1 MRDQGLLFA
10 AGAAAQERG
19 WHQPTV
25 ISDLDELTA
34 LTPSGSAVVVA
45 VSAADLTSDA
55 VQRLAAVHGAGRDVL
70 IVTDTTPDEAIHAW
84 LPSRCWHSLDVV
96 EVNSSAQERLDT
108 PGSATREVS
117 VHPAPAS
124 LAEQA
129 REQPMGGFADNNDP
143 PLRASVA
150 IADHPD
156 ERIRQE
162 AAEDPAT
169 PPDDLAALAK
179 DPVAKIQRLTAG
191 NPSTPPTALAE
202 LAQNTSPRTRRA
214 VASNPST
221 SPQVLASLVQD
232 SEARVWKQAAANPHT
247 APAALATLTS
257 NPDEAVRRLVAGNP
271 GTPPELLAALS
282 QDTDAE
288 TRRLAAQVL
297 RASPEALAV
306 LASDPDVAVRRLV
319 AGNPGTPPGV
329 LAVLA
334 EDTEAEIRGLA
345 AGQRATPAE
354 ALVRLAQDSEA
365 HIRGKAA
372 GNRSMPAAALT
383 GLAKDPDEEV
393 RLSVAGN
400 RGTPPAA
407 LAALAQDSMT
417 RVRAVAAGNEGTPLD
432 ALVPLVGD
440 ADTARVAA
448 GRLTASPD
456 TPADAFVAMAQ
467 SADEQVRTE
476 AARHSATPAQRL
488 AILAGDLNEDVRE
501 AVAANQNTRPPD
513 LTKLA
518 NDQVGDVQTALL
530 CNPNTPAEALRVISK
545 TSDRPWKYYELALHP
560 NAPTDVLR
568 SLTGEP
574 FSWII
579 CKNPTAP
586 LELRLWALE
595 HGRFEEGSGPPDS
608 WDWQIQG
615 CEEWPEPL
623 LKKFVDQEDWPP
635 IHLWSCS
642 HLSAGLIRHMA
653 EKCLSQGSWADEY
666 EGDCKRACLENPAT
680 PPDVIDRLAADPDPI
695 VRLIVGSVMLRR
707 PEFSDERAEAL
718 MRSCVHDAMTEEPED
733 DWDDSAKVVDDIVSD
748 PGCPASVRAE
758 IT

>member
-1 MRDQGLLFA
+1 
-10 AGAAAQERG
+10 
-19 WHQPTV
+19 
-25 ISDLDELTA
+25 
-34 LTPSGSAVVVA
+34 
-45 VSAADLTSDA
+45 
-55 VQRLAAVHGAGRDVL
+55 
-70 IVTDTTPDEAIHAW
+70 
-84 LPSRCWHSLDVV
+84 
-96 EVNSSAQERLDT
+96 
-108 PGSATREVS
+108 
-117 VHPAPAS
+117 
-124 LAEQA
+124 
-129 REQPMGGFADNNDP
+129 
-143 PLRASVA
+143 
-150 IADHPD
+150 
-156 ERIRQE
+156 
-162 AAEDPAT
+162 
-169 PPDDLAALAK
+169 
-179 DPVAKIQRLTAG
+179 
-191 NPSTPPTALAE
+191 
-202 LAQNTSPRTRRA
+202 
-214 VASNPST
+214 
-221 SPQVLASLVQD
+221 
-232 SEARVWKQAAANPHT
+232 
-247 APAALATLTS
+247 
-257 NPDEAVRRLVAGNP
+257 
-271 GTPPELLAALS
+271 
-282 QDTDAE
+282 
-288 TRRLAAQVL
+288 
-297 RASPEALAV
+297 
-306 LASDPDVAVRRLV
+306 
-319 AGNPGTPPGV
+319 
-329 LAVLA
+329 
-334 EDTEAEIRGLA
+334 
-345 AGQRATPAE
+345 
-354 ALVRLAQDSEA
+354 
-365 HIRGKAA
+365 
-372 GNRSMPAAALT
+372 
-383 GLAKDPDEEV
+383 
-393 RLSVAGN
+393 
-400 RGTPPAA
+400 
-407 LAALAQDSMT
+407 MT